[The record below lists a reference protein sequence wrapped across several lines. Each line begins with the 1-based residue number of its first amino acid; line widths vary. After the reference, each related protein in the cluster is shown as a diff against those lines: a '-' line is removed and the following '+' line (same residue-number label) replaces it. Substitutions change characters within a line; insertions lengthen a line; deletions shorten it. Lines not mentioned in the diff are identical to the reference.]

1 MDKIIALIDFSDV
14 TRHVIDFAAK
24 QAKAFNAELIL
35 LHSEPEAYEKLYRK
49 IDDEERSRRAKML
62 KFEHSD
68 LNSKSEELRTLGIN
82 SYALLIEGPEVET
95 ILAEV
100 EKHKPSMVVLGNHHH
115 SFFDSFFKGSVGEE
129 LVDKLT
135 CPTVL
140 IS

>member
-14 TRHVIDFAAK
+14 TRAVIDFVAK
-24 QAKAFNAELIL
+24 QAKAFDAELIL
-35 LHSEPEAYEKLYRK
+35 IHSEPEAYEKLYKK
-49 IDDEERSRRAKML
+49 IDDEERNRRAKML

-68 LNSKSEELRTLGIN
+68 LNGKSAELRDLGIN
-82 SYALLIEGPEVET
+82 SYALLIEGPQVDT
-95 ILAEV
+95 ILKEV
-100 EKHKPSMVVLGNHHH
+100 EKQNPDMVVLGNHHH
-115 SFFDSFFKGSVGEE
+115 SFFDSFFNGSVGEE

>member
-1 MDKIIALIDFSDV
+1 MEKIIALIDFSDV
-14 TRHVIDFAAK
+14 TRRVIDFAAK
-24 QAKAFNAELIL
+24 QAQVFDAELIL

-68 LNSKSEELRTLGIN
+68 LNSKSEELRGLGIN
-82 SYALLIEGPEVET
+82 SYALLIEGPEVEV
-95 ILAEV
+95 ILKEV
-100 EKHKPSMVVLGNHHH
+100 DKHDPCMVVLGNHHH
-115 SFFDSFFKGSVGEE
+115 TFFSSFFKGSVGDE